1 MKLYTTPGGH
11 WCGTEKAW
19 IAAMKAEGGDPKKYD
34 GRKIVEVPTDKPGLM
49 EFLTFHGVNVI
60 NPQPLCAAAVPEVA
74 PAEVTPSPLP
84 PAGAAPDGGQSTTVS
99 NLDEAFEN
107 APIRQQLRLAVSA
120 IDRVDALVASPV
132 YQAPA
137 AA

>member
-1 MKLYTTPGGH
+1 
-11 WCGTEKAW
+11 
-19 IAAMKAEGGDPKKYD
+19 
-34 GRKIVEVPTDKPGLM
+34 
-49 EFLTFHGVNVI
+49 
-60 NPQPLCAAAVPEVA
+60 
-74 PAEVTPSPLP
+74 
-84 PAGAAPDGGQSTTVS
+84 VS